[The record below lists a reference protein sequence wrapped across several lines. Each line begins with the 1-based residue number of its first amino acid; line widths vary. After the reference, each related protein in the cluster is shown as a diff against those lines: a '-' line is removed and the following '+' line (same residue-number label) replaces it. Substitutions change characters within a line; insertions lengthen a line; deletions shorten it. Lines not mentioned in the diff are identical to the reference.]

1 MTQPK
6 PRRPRQSRR
15 CVPAS
20 RPAATAQAQKLA
32 RGRKLLRD
40 PNYPS
45 SEVIHAV
52 ANVLARRLI
61 QAQVT
66 KRARLRANP
75 KATGQA

>member
-6 PRRPRQSRR
+6 PSRPRRTRR
-15 CVPAS
+15 CAAAS
-20 RPAATAQAQKLA
+20 RQPSTARAQKLA

-40 PNYPS
+40 PNYPT
-45 SEVIHAV
+45 SEVIQAV